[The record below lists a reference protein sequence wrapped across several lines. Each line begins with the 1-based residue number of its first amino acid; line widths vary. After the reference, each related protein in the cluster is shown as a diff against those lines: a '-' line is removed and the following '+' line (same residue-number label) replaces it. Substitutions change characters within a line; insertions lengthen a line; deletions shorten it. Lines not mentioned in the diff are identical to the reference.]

1 MDCFAPK
8 YKNIFVIFFIMVLAT
23 SDTNTKLRPIKS
35 NNYKSMMSYNS
46 SVSLYVIII
55 RFERYEKT
63 KFNSYVLQ
71 LSL

>member
-1 MDCFAPK
+1 MDCFAPE
-8 YKNIFVIFFIMVLAT
+8 YKNIFAFFFIMVLAT
-23 SDTNTKLRPIKS
+23 SDTNTRLRPMNS
-35 NNYKSMMSYNS
+35 NNYKSMMSYHS
-46 SVSLYVIII
+46 SVSLYVITI